1 MMIEV
6 CGRATIIQRTYYCRR
21 NMEYACFIQYFNII
35 SLLTVQWGLFT
46 SSLLSSLSSWASMPP
61 FLVMIRA
68 PSSTPLSFHG
78 GIRFT
83 LSIGK
88 STVHQSELD
97 ITHKFELIHLSHQ
110 TRTTSRPLPSVDYT
124 GSDLEELP
132 PVPLTSTDCQLS
144 RPIMSFISG
153 TELISDGQARTCRQ
167 RIS

>member
-6 CGRATIIQRTYYCRR
+6 CGRATIIQRTYYWRR

-97 ITHKFELIHLSHQ
+97 ITHKFELSLSSNSHYLKAPAERRLYREWFGRA
-110 TRTTSRPLPSVDYT
+110 TPSAIDFN
-124 GSDLEELP
+124 
-132 PVPLTSTDCQLS
+132 CQLS